1 MNASHPATDA
11 TIRVLDAGDG
21 AFLPPDPDGARAA
34 AREKDRRLIDKRM
47 SEHDAIERFV
57 HDGDYVSYDTNT
69 WRRGPGSLMREIVRQ
84 RKRDLWLAAKFS
96 AHDATLLTAGECVS
110 KIDVG
115 WMEVGRVITEAMHAG
130 RVKLYEWTNGA
141 LAYRHLAGA
150 LGVPFLPMRYMG
162 GTDVFRHSG
171 ARLIEDPYT
180 GESVVIVPAV
190 NPDVALIHVNQ
201 CDMYG
206 NARVFG
212 PGLAPVETAMASK
225 RVILS
230 TEEIIDTEEIRR
242 HPAQTTIPY
251 YAVDAVVYAP
261 FGCYPGSVPG
271 LYRADLEHLL
281 EFGAAQVNGT
291 MHEYLEKWVHSVGS
305 HMEMLE
311 QRVGIERMERLR
323 AEETHTE
330 GYYT

>member
-1 MNASHPATDA
+1 MSSGSIAVID
-11 TIRVLDAGDG
+11 RGAGEYR
-21 AFLPPDPDGARAA
+21 APDPDA
-34 AREKDRRLIDKRM
+34 ARRWARDKDRRLIDKRM
-47 SEHDAIERFV
+47 SEQEAVARFV
-57 HDGDYVSYDTNT
+57 ADGSYVSYDTNI
-69 WRRGPGSLMREIVRQ
+69 WRRGPSSLLREIIRQ

-96 AHDATLLTAGECVS
+96 AHDATLLTAGGCVS

-115 WMEVGRVITEAMHAG
+115 WMEVGHIITDAVREG

-150 LGVPFLPMRYMG
+150 LGVPFLPLRYLG
-162 GTDVFRHSG
+162 GTDVLRQSG
-171 ARLIEDPYT
+171 AALIEDPYT
-180 GESVVIVPAV
+180 GEPVCVVPAV

-212 PGLAPVETAMASK
+212 PGLAPVETALAAHF
-225 RVILS
+225 VVLS
-230 TEEIIDTEEIRR
+230 TEEVIDTAEIRR
-242 HPAQTTIPY
+242 HPGATTIPY
-251 YAVDAVVYAP
+251 YIVDAVVHAP

-271 LYRADLEHLL
+271 RYRADVEHLM
-281 EFGAAQVNGT
+281 EFGIAQARRT
-291 MHEYLEKWVHSVGS
+291 MDAYLNTWVFSVGS
-305 HMEMLE
+305 HTEMLQ
-311 QRVGIERMERLR
+311 QRVGLAKLQVLQ